1 MAVVKGQL
9 EKSPDHGILPGG
21 KTQPFQAQHSLLV
34 ASGPR
39 GQRILMPLVDPSELG
54 GSGRSS
60 STPVNGQ
67 VRESFKHPRAA
78 SQCNQ
83 DRAHGS
89 AAGVSEG
96 PWDMVG
102 TAPHV
107 PHECAHC
114 VPHLERK
121 GRV

>member
-1 MAVVKGQL
+1 MVKGQL
-9 EKSPDHGILPGG
+9 EKSPDHRVLPGA

-39 GQRILMPLVDPSELG
+39 GQRVLMPLVYPSKLE

-67 VRESFKHPRAA
+67 VRESFEHPRAA
-78 SQCNQ
+78 SRCNR

-89 AAGVSEG
+89 AAGASEG
-96 PWDMVG
+96 P
-102 TAPHV
+102 
-107 PHECAHC
+107 
-114 VPHLERK
+114 
-121 GRV
+121 